1 MLEDSI
7 ALRRKAEACRQLADM
22 DQSAERKALWLK
34 RADDW
39 EQLAIKAEKRPKNQR
54 KSRPSQLA
62 PPHRH
67 FAWQSRLLSGCALE
81 HVDQTKSKCIDRLL
95 NAQRIL

>member
-7 ALRRKAEACRQLADM
+7 ALRRKAEAWRQLADM

-39 EQLAIKAEKRPKNQR
+39 EQLAIKAEKRPQE
-54 KSRPSQLA
+54 ST
-62 PPHRH
+62 
-67 FAWQSRLLSGCALE
+67 E
-81 HVDQTKSKCIDRLL
+81 V
-95 NAQRIL
+95 